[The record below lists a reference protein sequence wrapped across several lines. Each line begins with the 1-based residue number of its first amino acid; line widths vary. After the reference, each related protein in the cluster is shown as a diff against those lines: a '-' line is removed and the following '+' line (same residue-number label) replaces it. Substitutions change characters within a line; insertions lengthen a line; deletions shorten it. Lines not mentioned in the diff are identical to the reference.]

1 MFQSEVKIREQY
13 MQWKEVVKTE
23 RDLRLRIHILDFSLL
38 RKITSSG
45 FRWSLC
51 IFKGYDNCL
60 KWLNNNQ
67 IIPTSFYVN
76 KILYDEYQINIKSI
90 CMKI

>member
-1 MFQSEVKIREQY
+1 MVRQCFESEVKIREQY

-45 FRWSLC
+45 FRWWLC
-51 IFKGYDNCL
+51 IVSL
-60 KWLNNNQ
+60 RAMT
-67 IIPTSFYVN
+67 IV
-76 KILYDEYQINIKSI
+76 
-90 CMKI
+90 

>member
-23 RDLRLRIHILDFSLL
+23 RDLRLRIRILDFSLL

-45 FRWSLC
+45 FRW
-51 IFKGYDNCL
+51 
-60 KWLNNNQ
+60 
-67 IIPTSFYVN
+67 
-76 KILYDEYQINIKSI
+76 
-90 CMKI
+90 